1 MKTFFSQG
9 HPMWGA
15 VTLFF
20 VACPMIV
27 SGCVEFLTS
36 YSKKVELDE
45 PISKYD
51 VTVLYPNTQKVVRV
65 NFNIYCTHKLFC
77 GRGQGT
83 DPPLWA
89 PTQNNVWLYL

>member
-1 MKTFFSQG
+1 
-9 HPMWGA
+9 MWGA

-36 YSKKVELDE
+36 YTKKAELEE

-51 VTVLYPNTQKVVRV
+51 VTVHYPIDKDYLYTQKVVRV
-65 NFNIYCTHKLFC
+65 NFNIYCTFI
-77 GRGQGT
+77 
-83 DPPLWA
+83 
-89 PTQNNVWLYL
+89 